1 VPATPPTN
9 EIQILLNDG
18 VRPIVR
24 HCYIEARSP
33 LTEGYSAE
41 DDFSSSFDY
50 MLHQSGVLKGA
61 EIVDTTGAGDAF
73 IGGYIM
79 ARLASKSVPF
89 CMDFASWVGGQK
101 VQGPGARS
109 ALPKGS
115 TVDEL
120 LGSDLA
126 SIETSLKQKLS
137 SFNEEASVVDC
148 DVSSKSS
155 SPTC

>member
-1 VPATPPTN
+1 MHATPPTN

-24 HCYIEARSP
+24 HSYIEARSP
-33 LTEGYSAE
+33 LTKVDSAL
-41 DDFSSSFDY
+41 DDFSSSVDY
-50 MLHQSGVLKGA
+50 MLHQSGVLKGVD
-61 EIVDTTGAGDAF
+61 IVDTTGAGDAF

-109 ALPKGS
+109 ALPKGA
-115 TVDEL
+115 TVNEI

-126 SIETSLKQKLS
+126 SVETAVRQKLS
-137 SFNEEASVVDC
+137 SFNEEASAPSIV
-148 DVSSKSS
+148 
-155 SPTC
+155 

>member
-1 VPATPPTN
+1 M
-9 EIQILLNDG
+9 DG
-18 VRPIVR
+18 
-24 HCYIEARSP
+24 
-33 LTEGYSAE
+33 L
-41 DDFSSSFDY
+41 SSSFHY

-61 EIVDTTGAGDAF
+61 DIVDTTGAGDAF

-109 ALPKGS
+109 ALPKGAA
-115 TVDEL
+115 VDEL

-126 SIETSLKQKLS
+126 SVGNRVKQKLS
-137 SFNEEASVVDC
+137 SFNEEASIPSVV
-148 DVSSKSS
+148 
-155 SPTC
+155 